1 MTMKIRT
8 LIGATLLASCLWFQ
22 ACTPPAWFVTAEGIA
37 EAAVPI
43 AGSIVDIVDPALAPA
58 VTIVENAFSALDNAI
73 KTYQAQPTA
82 TGLQAVEAA
91 FTAVQT
97 NESQL
102 EAAAQ
107 IKNTAKDTEING
119 VIQLIAT
126 AVTEIAALIPPNAP
140 VSASLLATSAQAK
153 SQAKGLSK
161 YDLEKQFN
169 SLVKNDA
176 RFKGKTIH
184 IPLLHRL

>member
-1 MTMKIRT
+1 MKIRS
-8 LIGATLLASCLWFQ
+8 LVVATLLASCLWFQ

-43 AGSIVDIVDPALAPA
+43 AGSIVDIVDPALAPV
-58 VTIVENAFSALDNAI
+58 VTIVESAFSALDNAI
-73 KTYQAQPTA
+73 KTYQKQPTA
-82 TGLQAVEAA
+82 TNLQAVEAA

-97 NESQL
+97 NEAQL
-102 EAAAQ
+102 ESAAQ
-107 IKNTAKDTEING
+107 IKNTKTDAEING

-126 AVTEIAALIPPNAP
+126 AVTEVAALIPPNAP
-140 VSASLLATSAQAK
+140 VSAAMLATSAQAK
-153 SQAKGLSK
+153 STAKGLSK

-169 SLVKNDA
+169 SLVKSDP

-184 IPLLHRL
+184 VPLLHRL